1 MNTVKSNLGLLWTFS
16 FTMFRPLNSMQ
27 QLQNKLHSCL
37 LTAVTDTPSLLLQ
50 WMFSFFAF
58 AWEKPFISKWIFS
71 YFFLTFFHEDSIIY
85 YKMDHLAQWAAA
97 HMGPMGRWYNRTF
110 RMPCPCPS
118 RTKKQIARYLHI
130 SKELTLNS
138 NFYDMFAL
146 PKIVVLI
153 QKLLHMLCYT
163 KCITHSSE

>member
-37 LTAVTDTPSLLLQ
+37 LTAVTDMPSLLLQ

-58 AWEKPFISKWIFS
+58 AWEEPFISKWIFS
-71 YFFLTFFHEDSIIY
+71 YFFLTFFHEGSIIY

-118 RTKKQIARYLHI
+118 RTKKQIAQYLHI
-130 SKELTLNS
+130 SKATLRKCVW
-138 NFYDMFAL
+138 Y
-146 PKIVVLI
+146 PH
-153 QKLLHMLCYT
+153 HMYT
-163 KCITHSSE
+163 VNYTYSC

>member
-1 MNTVKSNLGLLWTFS
+1 MKTLNLILDFFELLVSQRSAHWIQCNNCKT
-16 FTMFRPLNSMQ
+16 N
-27 QLQNKLHSCL
+27 CI
-37 LTAVTDTPSLLLQ
+37 AVFWLRWLICHLFCYCGCFHFLLLHGKNHLL
-50 WMFSFFAF
+50 
-58 AWEKPFISKWIFS
+58 ETGYFS

-85 YKMDHLAQWAAA
+85 YKMDHLAQWAAP

-110 RMPCPCPS
+110 RMPCPCPP